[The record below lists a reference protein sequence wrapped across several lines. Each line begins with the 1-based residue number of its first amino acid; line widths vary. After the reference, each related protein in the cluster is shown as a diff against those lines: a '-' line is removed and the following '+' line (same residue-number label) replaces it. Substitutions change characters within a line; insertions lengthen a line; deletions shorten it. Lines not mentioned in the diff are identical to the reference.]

1 MKPKP
6 TATELAAH
14 ETPRSHAADAVQIA
28 RFALLLAVDRQSPRA
43 ELAALGAVY
52 IEAVRKLAQ
61 IEVTEATEYVAKV
74 LGESR
79 HG

>member
-1 MKPKP
+1 L
-6 TATELAAH
+6 ATELAAH

-28 RFALLLAVDRQSPRA
+28 RFALLLAVDKGHPAS
-43 ELAALGAVY
+43 ELCALGAVY
-52 IEAVRKLAQ
+52 VEAVRELAE

-79 HG
+79 HGE